1 MDRAEERRSQRRAV
15 LGETRERQRWRQRRP
30 VRGWHH
36 RVELA
41 RLHRRCGFDP
51 RQSCGLQH
59 VGCGLHLP
67 AHLVGLGTD
76 AIGVL
81 DFNEMLRWA
90 FDPGSQPPGPG
101 PPVRGSVRVLQSAA
115 YASAR
120 SVLGSH
126 RVGNRK
132 RGWRLGERLPSVR
145 ERRRRLLG
153 AQGHVECLLA
163 VEPGGQKPFTEVAVA
178 RAAERSRVP

>member
-1 MDRAEERRSQRRAV
+1 MTHEMGKVVAV
-15 LGETRERQRWRQRRP
+15 SDLGGQ
-30 VRGWHH
+30 GL
-36 RVELA
+36 LA
-41 RLHRRCGFDP
+41 QGKAGHIMPLA
-51 RQSCGLQH
+51 LM
-59 VGCGLHLP
+59 
-67 AHLVGLGTD
+67 GTTGTKVD

-120 SVLGSH
+120 SILGSH

-145 ERRRRLLG
+145 ERRRRLLR